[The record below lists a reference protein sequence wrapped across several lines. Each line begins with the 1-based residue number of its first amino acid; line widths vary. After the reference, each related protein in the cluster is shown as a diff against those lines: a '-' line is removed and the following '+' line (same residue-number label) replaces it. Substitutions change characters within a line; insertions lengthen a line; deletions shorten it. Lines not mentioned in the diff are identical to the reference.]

1 MKQKSR
7 DFVGHVCNTI
17 YIQRSQFSAFQTIRI
32 LCRKSPR
39 SCDDIIARSADRAP
53 VKIYYPCSI
62 NFNDRLRAHA
72 LLNKLLYTKLFFLTD
87 IIKKNSRNKIIT
99 IFCFNQNN
107 CIFKNIYTE
116 V

>member
-7 DFVGHVCNTI
+7 DFVGHVHTTI
-17 YIQRSQFSAFQTIRI
+17 AVLGAFQTIRI

-39 SCDDIIARSADRAP
+39 GCDDIIVRSADWAP

-72 LLNKLLYTKLFFLTD
+72 LLNKLLYTKVFFLTD
-87 IIKKNSRNKIIT
+87 IIKKKL
-99 IFCFNQNN
+99 
-107 CIFKNIYTE
+107 KK
-116 V
+116 